1 MSAVHY
7 SNQIID
13 IMKPKK
19 ITSTHVTV
27 SIPGTSKFLLLKS
40 QNWFTSKICGQVMLF
55 YIKKVHRLHVFLQP
69 RNVDPREVC
78 YCVHFHLIL
87 ADFINKWHFLCFF
100 QVRKCNKDYTLIQS
114 ACECMLTYNCEY
126 SMSCDPV
133 EEHELSER
141 PVSTIQPSVSM
152 I

>member
-1 MSAVHY
+1 MNNAKSQKVNKIYKYNAKFTKCEGRSKKCEMLSLIISEDAYHFMSAVRY

-13 IMKPKK
+13 VLKPQN

-27 SIPGTSKFLLLKS
+27 SVPGTSKFLLLKT

-78 YCVHFHLIL
+78 FCVNFSPY
-87 ADFINKWHFLCFF
+87 FG
-100 QVRKCNKDYTLIQS
+100 
-114 ACECMLTYNCEY
+114 
-126 SMSCDPV
+126 
-133 EEHELSER
+133 
-141 PVSTIQPSVSM
+141 
-152 I
+152 